1 MVKDMTVG
9 NPTKLIFSFAVPM
22 LIGNIFQQFYSMV
35 DAIIVGR
42 FVGVQALAAVGATG
56 AMNFLV
62 LGFVMGL
69 TTGFSIIVAQY
80 FGFND
85 ENKLRKSVAMSVYL
99 SIISTIIITVLSLL
113 LSKPLL
119 MFMNTP
125 TDILDDANKYISII
139 FAGIIVTIF
148 YNLLSSV
155 LRALGDSKTPLYFLV
170 ISSIINVI
178 LDLVFVISFS
188 MGVAGAAYATII
200 SQAVSCVLC
209 LIYMSKKHPILK
221 LKKNDWDVDYRIIKK
236 LLNLGIPT
244 ALQSSVTAVGVMV
257 IQSTINNFGSTIV
270 AAYTA
275 ASKVEQLAT
284 QPGFTFGL
292 AMATYTGQNLGAGKI
307 ERIGIGLKK
316 CIKLSMIFSI
326 IGTILVFIFGGNLTQ
341 LFVSGEQYEV
351 IAASKKYLDI
361 VSIFFF
367 VLGLLFIYRNALQGL
382 GNAFVP
388 LLSGVLEL
396 LMRVGVALTLSSYI
410 GYTGICLASPIA
422 WIAAT
427 ILLIVAYYK
436 NINNL
441 KYMGNIDN
449 SKFIEKTQTSSKE
462 KEV

>member
-9 NPTKLIFSFAVPM
+9 NPTKLIFSFAMPM
-22 LIGNIFQQFYSMV
+22 LIGNIFQQFYSMA
-35 DAIIVGR
+35 DAVIVGR
-42 FVGVQALAAVGATG
+42 FVGVPALAAVGATG

-69 TTGFSIIVAQY
+69 TTGFSIIVAQF
-80 FGFND
+80 FGCND
-85 ENKLRKSVAMSVYL
+85 EDKLRKSVAMSVYL
-99 SIISTIIITVLSLL
+99 SIISIILITFLSLV

-119 MFMNTP
+119 IFMNTP
-125 TDILDDANKYISII
+125 ADILEDANKYISII

-148 YNLLSSV
+148 YNLLSSI

-170 ISSIINVI
+170 VSSLINII
-178 LDLVFVISFS
+178 LDLVFVINFS
-188 MGVAGAAYATII
+188 MGVAGAAYATVI
-200 SQAVSCVLC
+200 SQAISCVLC
-209 LIYMSKKHPILK
+209 LIYISKKHPILK
-221 LKKNDWDVDYRIIKK
+221 LKKKDWNIDYRIINK
-236 LLNLGIPT
+236 LLKLGIPT
-244 ALQSSVTAVGVMV
+244 ALQTSITAVGVMV

-275 ASKVEQLAT
+275 AAKVEQLAT
-284 QPGFTFGL
+284 QPGLTFGL

-316 CIKLSMIFSI
+316 CIKLSMGFCIA
-326 IGTILVFIFGGNLTQ
+326 GTVLVILFGGNLTQ
-341 LFVSGEQYEV
+341 LFVSSEQYEV
-351 IAASKKYLDI
+351 IAASKQYLNI

-388 LLSGVLEL
+388 LLSGAVEL
-396 LMRVGVALTLSSYI
+396 LMRVGVALTLSNYI

-427 ILLIVAYYK
+427 ILLMVAYYK
-436 NINNL
+436 SIGNL
-441 KYMGNIDN
+441 KY
-449 SKFIEKTQTSSKE
+449 IE
-462 KEV
+462 VVHD